1 MGTILPPSRPGWDR
15 RAVLALLAKH
25 GVSPNHPA
33 LVGRR
38 GYFRD
43 TMGVSGLNDRGIY
56 DDALALISPR
66 FFRTFNANVDPSKFT
81 PGVASLLANRVYWF
95 VLGTHGITGKRP
107 RRALVQRDARVA
119 VQRDGAVGP
128 TVDGIKL
135 NVHDGGY
142 AGTSSLGCVTIPP
155 SQWAEF
161 LSSVERQM
169 SDYGEDRIPLL
180 MTEAHS

>member
-128 TVDGIKL
+128 TVDG
-135 NVHDGGY
+135 
-142 AGTSSLGCVTIPP
+142 TIPP